1 MYALS
6 TGVHVETNSLL
17 PHKILYP
24 GHQPDFCLVLVDFDL
39 SFARV
44 WSGTVLLDHIPM
56 SEQLLV
62 FLRCRRILGKVAVR
76 KIKIKKEKQTPTNID
91 QKNPSEGRNKIR
103 LFRQRAYVLQ

>member
-17 PHKILYP
+17 PLKILYP

-39 SFARV
+39 SFAGV

-76 KIKIKKEKQTPTNID
+76 KIKIKKEEQTPTDID

-103 LFRQRAYVLQ
+103 LFRQRAYVL